1 MGGGA
6 SKPKTK
12 AVQRVDRVIVVGGQR
27 VYSAALPADG
37 TLRDAREIIAADRDD
52 PEDPLEGVPQEFRF
66 VVASGTR
73 ITKRS
78 EADRLI
84 RDSLTDGETLVLA
97 DADAGDASG
106 ASKAVKEGAGRPAAN
121 VTMSIA
127 SRAADLGDKAEAIQD
142 GIDTAEEAVDAAK
155 SFASDMNL
163 EDMLGSAFGIADSLA
178 DAVPGARAVLT
189 LLVGIHE
196 KFKAQRELSENI
208 AVALSFVAEVAKQIA
223 SAVATSMKDDVAW
236 EPLNKA
242 LYAHS

>member
-6 SKPKTK
+6 SRRR
-12 AVQRVDRVIVVGGQR
+12 QRPCSAWTASSWWAAAI
-27 VYSAALPADG
+27 YSAALPADG

-97 DADAGDASG
+97 DADEGDASG

-142 GIDTAEEAVDAAK
+142 GIDTAEVDVDAAK

-163 EDMLGSAFGIADSLA
+163 EDMLGSAFGM
-178 DAVPGARAVLT
+178 
-189 LLVGIHE
+189 
-196 KFKAQRELSENI
+196 
-208 AVALSFVAEVAKQIA
+208 QIA
-223 SAVATSMKDDVAW
+223 WQTQYQVHG
-236 EPLNKA
+236 LC
-242 LYAHS
+242 